1 LISLPNP
8 KYHIYVQY
16 AEPDKTGFRFN
27 LTQEELNRTFVE
39 YYSAGRPFWF
49 TGRLLDPA
57 KVVKVVLFW
66 SYETTDKLKLPNQES
81 LAASKDKKYQIDCL
95 LKSKVMGTYLCTEQF
110 IASNQKPE
118 PDQPKEAVASNRR
131 QRLFV
136 VSGKDYLMNQAV
148 VGALTKL
155 FLVPVVL
162 QEQPSQGR
170 KILENFTSY
179 IDMKFAVVLLSPDD
193 CVYPKDDKTTKSK
206 LKPRQ
211 DIIFLLGYLLGK
223 LGAERVL
230 VLFRES
236 ENFEIPND
244 FEGIKF
250 VAFDDR
256 GSWKLALIRELTAIG
271 YSIEEQRILK

>member
-1 LISLPNP
+1 
-8 KYHIYVQY
+8 VQY
-16 AEPDKTGFRFN
+16 AEPERTGFRFN
-27 LTQEELNRTFVE
+27 LTAEELNRTFVE
-39 YYSAGRPFWF
+39 PFTTNRPFWF

-57 KVVKVVLFW
+57 KVTKVVLFW
-66 SYETTDKLKLPNQES
+66 SYEPADKLKLPSQES
-81 LAASKDKKYQIDCL
+81 LAASKDKKYQIENI

-110 IASNQKPE
+110 IAQTEKLE
-118 PDQPKEAVASNRR
+118 PVLDRELSASNKR

-136 VSGKDYLMNQAV
+136 VSGSDFLMRQAAV
-148 VGALTKL
+148 AALSKL

-162 QEQPSQGR
+162 QEQPNSGR
-170 KILENFTSY
+170 KILTNFTSY
-179 IDMKFAVVLLSPDD
+179 IDMKFALVLLSPDD

-223 LGAERVL
+223 LGLEKVL

-236 ENFEIPND
+236 QNFEIPND
-244 FEGIKF
+244 FEGVKF

-256 GSWKLALIRELTAIG
+256 GSWKLALIRELTACG
-271 YSIEEQRILK
+271 YSIEGERILK